1 MPGWLKQWLPS
12 LILPL
17 LAFAWYLADD
27 RAALRERVA
36 LLEYGQQREDAV
48 QTLQR
53 LTALEVQLKALQLS
67 VQGVSQTVLLLASER
82 FQSPQ

>member
-1 MPGWLKQWLPS
+1 MPSWLKQWLPS

-17 LAFAWYLADD
+17 LAFAWYLVDD

-36 LLEYGQQREDAV
+36 LLEYGQQREDVV

-67 VQGVSQTVLLLASER
+67 AQGVNQTILLLASER
-82 FQSPQ
+82 LGSPQ